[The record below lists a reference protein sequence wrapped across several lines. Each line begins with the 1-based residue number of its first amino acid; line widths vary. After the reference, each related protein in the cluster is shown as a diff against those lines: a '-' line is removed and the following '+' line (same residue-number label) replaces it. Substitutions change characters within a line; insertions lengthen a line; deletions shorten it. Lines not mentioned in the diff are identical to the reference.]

1 MNEASQPLNRA
12 SAMPSLGSFASE
24 AVALLAAVR
33 KRGTDLDAARGFA
46 GNGQPVL
53 VFPGFLASDR
63 STARLRGTLEA
74 AGYTAYGWGHGI
86 NFGLK
91 KGLFDRM
98 TEAVTGLAEQ
108 ANRPIALVGWS
119 LGGVYAREIAK
130 VSPDAVHQV
139 VTLGSPFSGD
149 PRHNRIW
156 RFYELIARHPV
167 DKPPIDVRLHEK
179 PPVPTTALWSRR
191 DGVIPG
197 NCARGNAGE
206 ADRSIELDCR
216 HMDFAS
222 DSRSLRTILQ
232 TLAR

>member
-1 MNEASQPLNRA
+1 MEQA
-12 SAMPSLGSFASE
+12 SALPSLGSFASE
-24 AVALLAAVR
+24 AVALLAAGR
-33 KRGTDLDAARGFA
+33 KRGADHEAARGFA
-46 GNGQPVL
+46 GNGRPVL

-63 STARLRGTLEA
+63 STVRLRQTLEL

-86 NFGLK
+86 NLGLK

-98 TEAVTGLAEQ
+98 TEAVVGLAEETNQ
-108 ANRPIALVGWS
+108 RIALVGWS
-119 LGGVYAREIAK
+119 LGGVYARELAK
-130 VSPDAVHQV
+130 VAPDAVHHV

-206 ADRSIELDCR
+206 ADRAIELDCR

-232 TLAR
+232 TLARA